1 MHMGKLKNFVVVI
14 TGASSGIGKATALA
28 FARKGAR
35 VVVAARRKEP
45 LEAAAQECRR
55 AGAADALAVP
65 TDMTD
70 PEAVER
76 LAATAVDRFGGIDI
90 WVNNAAVT
98 VFAPFADLPL
108 EDFRRV
114 LDTNLY
120 GYVHG
125 AWAALPRFRAQGRGV
140 LINNASMVAT
150 LAEPYVAPYVVA
162 KHGIRGLG
170 MTLRQELALER
181 AHGIHVCTVMPA
193 MIDTP
198 LLAHAGNYT
207 GRRLKALPPV
217 YPAEQV
223 ARTIVRLAWSPRREV
238 YVGNSARMLAGQYR
252 TAPGLTEWLMGRMVD
267 RQHLDRHRP
276 AAPTPGNVHA
286 PMPEGTTVDGGWGGR
301 RKRQVRRAATV
312 AAAAAVLALASGRA
326 RPSQAGVRGGP

>member
-1 MHMGKLKNFVVVI
+1 MLMGKRANSVVVI
-14 TGASSGIGKATALA
+14 TGASSGIGRAGALA
-28 FARKGAR
+28 FAGKGTR
-35 VVVAARRKEP
+35 VVLAARRQEP
-45 LEAAAQECRR
+45 LEAAAEECRQ

-65 TDMTD
+65 TDVTD

-76 LAATAVDRFGGIDI
+76 LASAAVDRFGRIDV

-98 VFAPFADLPL
+98 VFAPFGDLPL
-108 EDFRRV
+108 DDFRRV
-114 LDTNLY
+114 IDTNLY
-120 GYVHG
+120 GYVQG
-125 AWAALPRFRAQGRGV
+125 ARAALPRFRIQGRGV

-170 MTLRQELALER
+170 MTLRQELVLER
-181 AHGIHVCTVMPA
+181 ARGIRVCTVMPA

-217 YPAEQV
+217 YPAEEV
-223 ARTIVRLAWSPRREV
+223 ARTIVRLVSRPRREV

-252 TAPGLTEWLMGRMVD
+252 VAPGLTERLLGRMVD
-267 RQHLDRHRP
+267 RQHLD
-276 AAPTPGNVHA
+276 
-286 PMPEGTTVDGGWGGR
+286 
-301 RKRQVRRAATV
+301 
-312 AAAAAVLALASGRA
+312 
-326 RPSQAGVRGGP
+326 

>member
-1 MHMGKLKNFVVVI
+1 MGKLKNFVVVI

-35 VVVAARRKEP
+35 VVVAARRQEP
-45 LEAAAQECRR
+45 LEAAAEECRR

-76 LAATAVDRFGGIDI
+76 LAATAVDRFGGIDV
-90 WVNNAAVT
+90 WVNNAAMT

-125 AWAALPRFRAQGRGV
+125 ARAALARFRDQGRGV

-170 MTLRQELALER
+170 MTLRQELALEGAR
-181 AHGIHVCTVMPA
+181 GIRVCTVMPA

-217 YPAEQV
+217 YPADQV
-223 ARTIVRLAWSPRREV
+223 ARTIVRLARSPRREV
-238 YVGNSARMLAGQYR
+238 YVGNSARMLARQYR
-252 TAPGLTEWLMGRMVD
+252 TAPGLTERLMGQMVD
-267 RQHLDRHRP
+267 RQHLDRRRP
-276 AAPTPGNVHA
+276 APPTPGNLHA
-286 PMPEGTTVDGGWGGR
+286 PVPEGTTVDGGWGGR
-301 RKRQVRRAATV
+301 RKRQLRRAATV
-312 AAAAAVLALASGRA
+312 AAAAAVLALATKQRSM
-326 RPSQAGVRGGP
+326 QA

>member
-1 MHMGKLKNFVVVI
+1 MHMSKLTDSVVVV
-14 TGASSGIGKATALA
+14 TGASSGIGCATALA
-28 FARKGAR
+28 FAGKGAK
-35 VVVAARRKEP
+35 VVLAARRREP
-45 LEAAAQECRR
+45 LEAAAQECRE

-76 LAATAVDRFGGIDI
+76 LAATAVDRFGGIDV

-98 VFAPFADLPL
+98 VFALFADLPL

-114 LDTNLY
+114 IDTDLY

-125 AWAALPRFRAQGRGV
+125 ARAALPRFRQQGRGV

-181 AHGIHVCTVMPA
+181 AHNIRVCTVMPA

-207 GRRLKALPPV
+207 GRRLKALPPI

-223 ARTIVRLAWSPRREV
+223 ARTIVRLASRPRREV

-252 TAPGLTEWLMGRMVD
+252 TAPG
-267 RQHLDRHRP
+267 
-276 AAPTPGNVHA
+276 
-286 PMPEGTTVDGGWGGR
+286 
-301 RKRQVRRAATV
+301 
-312 AAAAAVLALASGRA
+312 
-326 RPSQAGVRGGP
+326 

>member
-1 MHMGKLKNFVVVI
+1 MLMGKLANSVVVI

-28 FARKGAR
+28 FARRGAR
-35 VVVAARRKEP
+35 VVVAARRQEP
-45 LEAAAQECRR
+45 LEAAAEECRR

-65 TDMTD
+65 TDVTD
-70 PEAVER
+70 QEAVEQ
-76 LAATAVDRFGGIDI
+76 LASTAADRFGGIDI

-114 LDTNLY
+114 IDTNLY
-120 GYVHG
+120 GYIYG
-125 AWAALPRFRAQGRGV
+125 ARAALPRFRDQGRGV

-181 AHGIHVCTVMPA
+181 ARGIRVCTVMPA

-198 LLAHAGNYT
+198 LLAHAGNST

-217 YPAEQV
+217 YPADQV
-223 ARTIVRLAWSPRREV
+223 ARTIVRLARSPRREV
-238 YVGNSARMLAGQYR
+238 YVGKSARLLAGQYR
-252 TAPGLTEWLMGRMVD
+252 MTPELTERLLGWMVD
-267 RQHLDRHRP
+267 RQHLDRRHP
-276 AAPTPGNVHA
+276 APPTPGNLHA
-286 PMPEGTTVDGGWGGR
+286 PVAEGTTVDGGWGGR
-301 RKRQVRRAATV
+301 RKRQLRRAATV
-312 AAAAAVLALASGRA
+312 AAAAAALTLAA
-326 RPSQAGVRGGP
+326 RRSP

>member
-1 MHMGKLKNFVVVI
+1 V
-14 TGASSGIGKATALA
+14 
-28 FARKGAR
+28 
-35 VVVAARRKEP
+35 
-45 LEAAAQECRR
+45 
-55 AGAADALAVP
+55 
-65 TDMTD
+65 
-70 PEAVER
+70 
-76 LAATAVDRFGGIDI
+76 

-98 VFAPFADLPL
+98 VFAPFGDLPL

-114 LDTNLY
+114 VDTDLY

-125 AWAALPRFRAQGRGV
+125 ARAALPRFRDQGRGV

-170 MTLRQELALER
+170 MTLRQELALEGAR
-181 AHGIHVCTVMPA
+181 GIRVCTVMPA